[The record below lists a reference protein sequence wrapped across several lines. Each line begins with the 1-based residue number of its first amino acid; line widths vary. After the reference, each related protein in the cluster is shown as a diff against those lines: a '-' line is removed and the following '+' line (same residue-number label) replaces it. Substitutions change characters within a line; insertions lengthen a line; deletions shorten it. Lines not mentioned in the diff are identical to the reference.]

1 MSAVPNRQTPLELK
15 VSPERVALTM
25 AAIALLLLL
34 MHALVMYAKLG
45 LGHNRL
51 LGLVRMFDLFQE
63 ANLPTWYCS
72 ATLLGCAL
80 LLGLIGV
87 VKLQQQDRFRWH
99 WFGLA
104 SLFVLLSAD
113 ETAMIHES
121 VQWVLTRG
129 MHHTQ
134 QAYSLVNVLYATVL
148 VCVVLALTLHF
159 LAALPRRTAVL
170 FVASGAVFVGGG
182 LGVDFVGEVLRN
194 EHAGADT
201 VAYAVVTGVEELL
214 EMLGVAAFAYALLD
228 YLRDETGY
236 ARIWLGAHSVAAR
249 QVAPAP
255 QAPSPV
261 SAAPSTT
268 AD

>member
-1 MSAVPNRQTPLELK
+1 MSAVPDHQTPYELK
-15 VSPERVALTM
+15 VSPERVAFAM
-25 AAIALLLLL
+25 GAIAVLLLL

-45 LGHNRL
+45 LGHKRL
-51 LGLVRMFDLFQE
+51 LGLVRMFDLFEE

-72 ATLLGCAL
+72 ATLLGSAL

-104 SLFVLLSAD
+104 LLFVLLSAD

-134 QAYSLVNVLYATVL
+134 QGYSITNVLYATVL

-159 LAALPRRTAVL
+159 LAALPRRTTVL

-182 LGVDFVGEVLRN
+182 LVIDFVGEVLRN
-194 EHAGADT
+194 EHAGAKT
-201 VAYAVVTGVEELL
+201 VAYAVVTGIEELL
-214 EMLGVAAFAYALLD
+214 EMLGVVVFVYALLD
-228 YLRDETGY
+228 YLRDDTGY
-236 ARIWLGAHSVAAR
+236 ARIWLDARSAAAR
-249 QVAPAP
+249 QVVPAAQP
-255 QAPSPV
+255 RSSV

-268 AD
+268 GD